1 MDFITHTLIGTGVAR
16 LVAPEK
22 RLLPQC
28 ALAAVLASLL
38 PDSDSA
44 LALLGQEYYG
54 RYHRVASHSILG
66 LALIALLAAGVA
78 WWAFRARPR
87 WRRFGWF
94 VSENQKADDSDPPP
108 VGFSILLI
116 VAVGA
121 VAMHWVGDWITGY
134 GNITPLWP
142 WRNRDISLAAVN
154 SFDWVL
160 FASTLAWHVT
170 IRTLDWPR
178 GREALL
184 TGAWFLWCAGYVTWR
199 VYTGQS
205 GIW

>member
-66 LALIALLAAGVA
+66 LTLIAVLVAGVV
-78 WWAFRARPR
+78 WWLMGARPK

-94 VSENQKADDSDPPP
+94 VSDNLPPTEP
-108 VGFSILLI
+108 EPARVAFLILLM
-116 VAVGA
+116 VTVGA
-121 VAMHWVGDWITGY
+121 AAMHWVGDWITGY
-134 GNITPLWP
+134 GNITPFWP
-142 WRNRDISLAAVN
+142 WLNRDISLAAVN

-160 FASTLAWHVT
+160 FGSTLAWHVT

-178 GREALL
+178 RREVWL
-184 TGAWFLWCAGYVTWR
+184 TGAWLICCAGYVTWR